1 MDGPCPGFRFWGT
14 YSRTVRTATVAR
26 LNNNYFWFVR
36 QGMKT
41 FDGEE
46 DVEIYAITTAHVQQ
60 DSVSKLSLFA

>member
-1 MDGPCPGFRFWGT
+1 
-14 YSRTVRTATVAR
+14 
-26 LNNNYFWFVR
+26 
-36 QGMKT
+36 MKT